1 MAERRTTRRSS
12 SSSSGKPG
20 GVLYVVAT
28 PIGNLDD
35 LSPRARR
42 VLDAVDLI
50 AAEDTRRT
58 RGLLSSIEVKSRLI
72 AYHEH
77 NEAQQAPGLV
87 ARLRGGES
95 IALVSDAGAP
105 LLSDPGLVVVRAA
118 HEAGIPV
125 VSVPGPS
132 ALTAALS
139 VAGLATDRFVFEGFL
154 PRRSGQRRARLA
166 SLVREE
172 RTLVFYESVH
182 RLSDTLAALEE
193 HLGSDRHAVIGR
205 ELTKVHESL
214 YEGTLGELRQRLG
227 ADADIPLKGEFVVMV
242 AGDRDPHASDDVEV
256 ARVFGILAEEVPAR
270 TAVALTVKI
279 TGASRNRVYALTRGV
294 TGGG

>member
-1 MAERRTTRRSS
+1 MSTDTT
-12 SSSSGKPG
+12 GT
-20 GVLYVVAT
+20 LYVVGT

-42 VLDAVDLI
+42 ILDEVDLI

-58 RGLLSSIEVKSRLI
+58 RGLLSSIQVKSRLI

-87 ARLRGGES
+87 ARLREGES

-105 LLSDPGLVVVRAA
+105 LLSDPGIVVVQAA

-139 VAGLATDRFVFEGFL
+139 VAGLPTDCFVFEGFL
-154 PRRSGQRRARLA
+154 PRRPGPRRSRLA
-166 SLVREE
+166 SLARES

-193 HLGSDRHAVIGR
+193 HFGSDRQAVVGR

-214 YEGTLGELRQRLG
+214 YLGTLGELRERLG
-227 ADADIPLKGEFVVMV
+227 AGIPLKGEFVVLV
-242 AGDRDPHASDDVEV
+242 AGDRGRRSADDSEV
-256 ARVFGILAEEVPAR
+256 ARVFEILAGEVPAK
-270 TAVALTVKI
+270 TAIALTVKI
-279 TGASRNRVYALTRGV
+279 TGASRNQVYALTRGV
-294 TGGG
+294 TGGE